1 MLCKVRLKGKV
12 SLITGAAR
20 GIGRTSAL
28 LFSREGSSIVIA
40 DLDEEGGQKTR
51 SEIIG
56 NGGKAIFI
64 KTDVSKKEDVLNLVG
79 RTIEEFGRL
88 HILYNNAG
96 VFWKKKD
103 GRITD
108 IDEDI
113 WNEIISINL
122 KSTYLCCRYAIPEIM
137 KSGGGS
143 VINTASSAAVLGVPG
158 CDAYTASKGAIVAIT
173 RSMAAEYGSF
183 NIRVN
188 CIVPTHI
195 ETPMFEE
202 STKNVPGFNEDK
214 FLKTF
219 PLGKYGKPEDSA
231 NAALFLASDESL
243 FVTGSMCTVDGGA
256 TSTYMH

>member
-1 MLCKVRLKGKV
+1 MRLKGRV

-20 GIGRTSAL
+20 GIGRASAL
-28 LFSREGSSIVIA
+28 LFSREGSGIIIA
-40 DLDEEGGQKTR
+40 DIDEEGGQETM

-64 KTDVSKKEDVLNLVG
+64 KTDVSKKEDVLNLVS
-79 RTIEEFGRL
+79 RSIEEFGKL

-113 WNEIISINL
+113 WNDIININL
-122 KSTYLCCRYAIPEIM
+122 KSTYLCCRYAIPEII

-173 RSMAAEYGSF
+173 RSMAAEYGGF
-183 NIRVN
+183 NVRVN

-202 STKNVPGFNEDK
+202 STKNAPGFNEDK

-219 PLGKYGKPEDSA
+219 PLGKYGKPDDIA

-243 FVTGSMCTVDGGA
+243 FVTGSMCAVDGGA

>member
-1 MLCKVRLKGKV
+1 MRLKGKV

-20 GIGRTSAL
+20 GIGRAAAM
-28 LFSREGSSIVIA
+28 LFSSEGSSIVIA
-40 DLDEEGGQKTR
+40 DIDEAGGLNVK
-51 SEIIG
+51 SDIIG
-56 NGGKAIFI
+56 NGGKAIFV
-64 KTDVSKKEDVLNLVG
+64 KADVSKPENVLNLM
-79 RTIEEFGRL
+79 RKTIDEFGSL

-103 GRITD
+103 GCITD
-108 IDEDI
+108 IDEDV
-113 WNEIISINL
+113 WNRILEINL
-122 KSTYLCCRYAIPEIM
+122 KSTYLCCKYCIPEII

-173 RSMAAEYGSF
+173 RSMAAEYGKS
-183 NIRVN
+183 NVRVN

-202 STKNVPGFNEDK
+202 STKNAPGFNEGK
-214 FLKTF
+214 FLGTY
-219 PLGKYGKPEDSA
+219 PLGKYGRPEDIA

-256 TSTYMH
+256 TSSYMH